1 MFNLNKCLNLLS
13 TQTKII
19 KMELN
24 DKQIEILH
32 VAEKLFAEEG
42 FDGVSVREIAKLAH
56 INVAMISYYFGSKE
70 KLLESIVLHRIGS
83 MGLRLENLLNE
94 DIAPISKMDEI
105 IKFYIIQVNAN
116 KHIHQIIQN
125 EIANKKREINFES
138 FIKLKKN
145 NLKLLESIVK
155 EGQEKGQFKTNI
167 NVALL
172 PPMIIGFFLY
182 FNMNKVLYADLFGLK
197 SEEDFENY
205 IKNELTQHIQKTVKA
220 LLTYENY

>member
-1 MFNLNKCLNLLS
+1 MFNLNKCLNLLP

-24 DKQIEILH
+24 DKKIEILH

-172 PPMIIGFFLY
+172 PPMIIGSFLY

>member
-1 MFNLNKCLNLLS
+1 
-13 TQTKII
+13 
-19 KMELN
+19 MELN
-24 DKQIEILH
+24 DKKIEILH

-138 FIKLKKN
+138 FTELKKN

-172 PPMIIGFFLY
+172 PPMIIGSFLY